1 MMWTII
7 SIIIISLLK
16 ILMTCLPTG
25 TVEWIIK
32 KFDVHSKLIDQEVTV
47 TLAGKLIE
55 GEEKKQI
62 INDFNEA
69 VFLDKQYIFPGTE
82 EFYLHPENSGPPI
95 VIDSQKGKHAIRLF
109 VFRYE
114 DHVDVVKQYKKK
126 IAAYSLSSDSLQ
138 KCSFSVAGDAV

>member
-7 SIIIISLLK
+7 SIIVISLLK

-32 KFDVHSKLIDQEVTV
+32 KFDVHSKLIGQEVTV
-47 TLAGKLIE
+47 ILDGKLID
-55 GEEKKQI
+55 GDEKKQI

-82 EFYLHPENSGPPI
+82 EFYLNPENSGPPI
-95 VIDSQKGKHAIRLF
+95 VIESKKGKHATRLF

-126 IAAYSLSSDSLQ
+126 VAAYSLSSDSLQ
-138 KCSFSVAGDAV
+138 KCSF

>member
-7 SIIIISLLK
+7 SIIVISLLK

-47 TLAGKLIE
+47 TLDGKLIE

-62 INDFNEA
+62 IHDFNKA

-82 EFYLHPENSGPPI
+82 ELYLHPENSGPPI
-95 VIDSQKGKHAIRLF
+95 VIDSQKGKHATRLF

-126 IAAYSLSSDSLQ
+126 VAAYSILSDSLQ
-138 KCSFSVAGDAV
+138 KCSFSVTRDAV